1 MLYRG
6 YVGSDVINVH
16 ALHAAIL
23 SGNSEEILWLLV
35 VQTALK
41 KGSDVR
47 WIAVVGW
54 KDPIPNECTWLCN
67 DHFVSGC

>member
-1 MLYRG
+1 MIHKSKLKYRG

-35 VQTALK
+35 VRTALK
-41 KGSDVR
+41 KGSDVTFFGFLR
-47 WIAVVGW
+47 MNRDDYDG
-54 KDPIPNECTWLCN
+54 
-67 DHFVSGC
+67 